1 MALLE
6 NNSDNIL
13 SAEVNAKE
21 SMECDEGAKIQSAPE
36 EVKSESM
43 ETEAEQGDIAEKAAD
58 QSGEKKEENVK
69 PEEQEEKSS
78 SKKDSTPS
86 NENEEAKEATP
97 KKETP
102 RKESPKKETPK
113 ESLKKETPKKEEEG
127 DAEDEEDAESDGE
140 ADDEQGEAKK
150 GLFDMPLEVEG
161 KRERHKV
168 ERITISTSP
177 TKKSAHAV
185 PMGNGV
191 PLGSIAY
198 VEDQLKKHSPEE
210 LRSMHKVLYGT
221 TGKSTT
227 MKREIRKFTG
237 FGFAEN
243 SPEFN
248 KKVALLSKL
257 TVDQLKFIRNV
268 TTIMVFLMKTVDHER
283 AVRGAKK
290 RKSTA
295 QTPKAKRVR
304 KSKGDDEIKSD
315 SDDDENDEDD
325 DDEEE
330 EEEKQKE
337 KKKEKEKPAAKTP
350 KKAAAEKEKPAA
362 KTPKKRQSNAKEA
375 KVDTD
380 SDASAE
386 VKKKRRTTK
395 TPKKVAKAP
404 SSSDSDT
411 KKKSKNTSKKDSDDD
426 TSSSTSQE
434 PPIEEEKPTEKE
446 LVTVIEE
453 LLSEVDLSQVSMKQ
467 MCQAVIEKFPG
478 TNLGSRVD
486 FLKGK
491 IKHCLATK

>member
-1 MALLE
+1 
-6 NNSDNIL
+6 
-13 SAEVNAKE
+13 
-21 SMECDEGAKIQSAPE
+21 MECDEGAKIQSAPE

-58 QSGEKKEENVK
+58 QSGEKKEEN
-69 PEEQEEKSS
+69 
-78 SKKDSTPS
+78 
-86 NENEEAKEATP
+86 NEEAKEATP

-191 PLGSIAY
+191 PLGS
-198 VEDQLKKHSPEE
+198 
-210 LRSMHKVLYGT
+210 MHKVLYGT

-257 TVDQLKFIRNV
+257 TVDQLKFIRNVLGLHFSGGSGKEAMASSQRTFKDLEKNFIRTV